1 MSVINA
7 AADELASEVVLLS
20 TQGPFSRVSS
30 SASSPS
36 PPPTGQGLLRQYLP
50 EGTDLSEHSAE
61 DLMRIPRSLNGQPRK
76 TLDYMMPVEKLAELV
91 ALTG

>member
-1 MSVINA
+1 M
-7 AADELASEVVLLS
+7 
-20 TQGPFSRVSS
+20 
-30 SASSPS
+30 
-36 PPPTGQGLLRQYLP
+36 P

-61 DLMRIPRSLNGQPRK
+61 DLLRIQRSLNGQPRK

>member
-1 MSVINA
+1 VSVINA
-7 AADELASEVVLLS
+7 AVDELASEVVLLS

-30 SASSPS
+30 SASFPS

-61 DLMRIPRSLNGQPRK
+61 DLMRIQRSLNGQSRK